1 MGRHGNGPDATD
13 RAGMAPARSACSHH
27 SLGSVGYAF
36 SGRRRVAPTRPR
48 PPMTAPAPRAT
59 SGSVERP
66 VSGSEPDCT
75 LGAGVTVS
83 ASTVAGT
90 VGAASVL
97 GVVVGAAS
105 VAGVVGG
112 ASVLGVVSP
121 QPAGRSRCKTPVF
134 W

>member
-1 MGRHGNGPDATD
+1 
-13 RAGMAPARSACSHH
+13 
-27 SLGSVGYAF
+27 
-36 SGRRRVAPTRPR
+36 
-48 PPMTAPAPRAT
+48 MTAPAPRAT

-75 LGAGVTVS
+75 LGAGVAVS

-90 VGAASVL
+90 VGGAASVVGEL

-121 QPAGRSRCKTPVF
+121 QPAGRSRLSTPMF

>member
-48 PPMTAPAPRAT
+48 PPMTAPAPGHQRQRRAA
-59 SGSVERP
+59 G
-66 VSGSEPDCT
+66 
-75 LGAGVTVS
+75 LGQRARLHARRRVTVS

-90 VGAASVL
+90 VGQASVL
-97 GVVVGAAS
+97 GVVVGQPRSAAWS
-105 VAGVVGG
+105 A

>member
-1 MGRHGNGPDATD
+1 MGGHGNGPDATD
-13 RAGMAPARSACSHH
+13 RAGIAPARSACSHH
-27 SLGSVGYAF
+27 TWGLSATPSRDGGGWHPPR
-36 SGRRRVAPTRPR
+36 SGRRGPRRHPRPR
-48 PPMTAPAPRAT
+48 AAASGGPSRA
-59 SGSVERP
+59 SA
-66 VSGSEPDCT
+66 

-121 QPAGRSRCKTPVF
+121 QPAGRSRCNTPVF